1 MDESSE
7 EIGKVAAIRRILTAA
22 QTEFASKGFEAAN
35 VQQIADAAGVS
46 MKLVYH
52 YFSKKENLYYE
63 TMIHMAQNF
72 FRKFDPEGMEAADPL
87 ETIDNFAYR
96 FADFYL
102 AHPEIGRLLID
113 QVVHLGR
120 QIMRIRTLETVRER
134 HFEVLRRALEKGRER
149 GLIRE
154 GVSAEG
160 LFFHL
165 LITAL
170 GYGTVIG
177 LVEPLH
183 LKVAEFDPSTDFRRI
198 VADAVTA
205 FVRRR

>member
-1 MDESSE
+1 
-7 EIGKVAAIRRILTAA
+7 
-22 QTEFASKGFEAAN
+22 
-35 VQQIADAAGVS
+35 
-46 MKLVYH
+46 
-52 YFSKKENLYYE
+52 
-63 TMIHMAQNF
+63 
-72 FRKFDPEGMEAADPL
+72 
-87 ETIDNFAYR
+87 
-96 FADFYL
+96 
-102 AHPEIGRLLID
+102 
-113 QVVHLGR
+113 
-120 QIMRIRTLETVRER
+120 
-134 HFEVLRRALEKGRER
+134 
-149 GLIRE
+149 
-154 GVSAEG
+154 